1 MALDPIVF
9 QNVSPGQ
16 WERIRAGLAADG
28 ILVNSAQGE
37 MERDG
42 VRIRWRYDALRQTLT
57 VQCLKKPWIYPSS
70 AVQSRLQE
78 TFQRLARA

>member
-1 MALDPIVF
+1 MALDPILF

-42 VRIRWRYDALRQTLT
+42 VRIRWSYDALRQTLT
-57 VQCLKKPWIYPSS
+57 VQCLKKPWIYPAS
-70 AVQSRLQE
+70 AVQARLQE
-78 TFQRLARA
+78 TFQRLARS